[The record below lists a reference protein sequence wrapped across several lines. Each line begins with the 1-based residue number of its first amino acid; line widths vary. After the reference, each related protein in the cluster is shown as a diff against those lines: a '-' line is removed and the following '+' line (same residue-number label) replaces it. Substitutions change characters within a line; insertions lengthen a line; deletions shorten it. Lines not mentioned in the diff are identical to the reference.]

1 MTIQRHVAT
10 WITYA
15 PVTLVMMAPLVNYSA
30 PGSASYPGDARL
42 IIWTLAW
49 DNHAVLN
56 ALPLFDANV
65 FYPAQRSLAFNEH
78 LFGVSL
84 FTLPIYAVTGNAV
97 LAYNALWILSFV
109 LNGVA
114 MHALLR
120 RYTGRELAAFAGALV
135 YTFSF
140 YKMLHAHGHLHLVWT
155 WLLPLSLLAL
165 HRWNDRPSLVRALLW
180 AAVVT
185 LQALTSWY
193 LAVLVA
199 VANGALFIALATQ
212 WRQGWGRRAA
222 HVAAAAALVIL
233 CVWPFAREYRGL
245 APAARSEA
253 VSSSAD
259 AAGYLV
265 PPENTWTG
273 RMWLARI
280 GDGPRWIW
288 GERTVFL
295 GWTALTLGIGGVLVG
310 IAERS
315 RIAAFYLL
323 LALVA
328 FSLSLGPAAIRAE
341 AGWRPFDLL
350 AQLPMIDAFRAP
362 ARFALLVLLGLSVLV
377 AIAVSALQSRF
388 PKGSR
393 IALAVLLPL
402 MLSEWYVV
410 GFPGGKPAPFETP
423 PIYRQPE
430 LRSARAIVSL
440 PDYRETAQWWSGA
453 DYFFYSLAH
462 WRPIV
467 NGFGRAEPD
476 EHFRVVSHMRAFP
489 GPNNVRTMR
498 RLGVD
503 YLVLHA
509 DRYGPGVDEVLR
521 VAGTMPEYTL
531 VTHLGQ
537 DYLFRIN
544 P

>member
-1 MTIQRHVAT
+1 MTIRRHVAT
-10 WITYA
+10 WIAYA
-15 PVTLVMMAPLVNYSA
+15 AVTLVMMAPLVNYSA

-49 DNHAVLN
+49 NNHAVLN

-65 FYPAQRSLAFNEH
+65 FYPAERSLAFNDH

-84 FTLPIYAVTGNAV
+84 FSLPIYALTGNAV
-97 LAYNALWILSFV
+97 LAYNVLWILSFI
-109 LNGVA
+109 LNGVS

-120 RYTGRELAAFAGALV
+120 RYTRRDLAAFAGALV

-140 YKMLHAHGHLHLVWT
+140 YKMLHAHGHLSLVWT

-165 HRWNDRPSLVRALLW
+165 HRWNDRPSLVRGLLW
-180 AAVVT
+180 AVIVT

-199 VANGALFIALATQ
+199 VANGALLIVLATR
-212 WRQGWGRRAA
+212 WRQAWGRRVA
-222 HVAAAAALVIL
+222 HVAAAAALAAVCL
-233 CVWPFAREYRGL
+233 WPFAREYLDL
-245 APAARSEA
+245 APVGRSEA
-253 VSSSAD
+253 LSNSAD

-265 PPENTWTG
+265 PPENTWGG
-273 RMWLARI
+273 RVWLARM
-280 GDGPRWIW
+280 GEGPRWIW
-288 GERTVFL
+288 GEGTVFL
-295 GWTALTLGIGGVLVG
+295 GWTALAIGLCGASVG
-310 IAERS
+310 LFQRS
-315 RIAAFYLL
+315 RVAAFYLL
-323 LALVA
+323 LALAAV
-328 FSLSLGPAAIRAE
+328 SLSLGPAAIGTE
-341 AGWRPFDLL
+341 AGWRPFELL
-350 AQLPMIDAFRAP
+350 AQLPGVSGFRAP

-388 PKGSR
+388 PVASR

-410 GFPGGKPAPFETP
+410 GFPGGKPAPFKTP

-430 LRSARAIVSL
+430 LRTARALVSL
-440 PDYRETAQWWSGA
+440 PDYRETPQWWANA
-453 DYFFYSLAH
+453 DYFFYSMAH

-467 NGFGRAEPD
+467 NGVGRGEPP

-498 RLGVD
+498 RLGVE

-531 VTHLGQ
+531 VKQIGQ